1 MDPYIG
7 CVIIFGGN
15 FAMRGFATCS
25 GQLLPISQ
33 NTALFSL
40 LGTYYGGNGTSNFA
54 LPDLR
59 GRTVIQLSDY
69 VVGEVIGDET
79 VTMLN
84 SNMPIHNHLLNAFN
98 GSTATTTTNSPAGA
112 LLAEGPKSGGIAGK
126 SPNYYL
132 SGGAPN
138 VSMNPLAIS
147 VNSGGGPIPFSI
159 MQPYLAI
166 THLIAMNGIF
176 PARN

>member
-54 LPDLR
+54 CGAVLSFSR
-59 GRTVIQLSDY
+59 G
-69 VVGEVIGDET
+69 
-79 VTMLN
+79 
-84 SNMPIHNHLLNAFN
+84 
-98 GSTATTTTNSPAGA
+98 
-112 LLAEGPKSGGIAGK
+112 K
-126 SPNYYL
+126 
-132 SGGAPN
+132 
-138 VSMNPLAIS
+138 
-147 VNSGGGPIPFSI
+147 
-159 MQPYLAI
+159 
-166 THLIAMNGIF
+166 
-176 PARN
+176 ARG